1 MSKGKEDVLR
11 HRRLRG
17 VDAFRG
23 FVLAFMLFTP
33 PTGPATTYPLLRHA
47 TWDGLTFSDLVF
59 PTFLVTSGAS
69 LALLLRPPTTGPVRL
84 RLVRRLLALLVLGAV
99 YNAIGASWAD
109 LGQLRLTGVLQLIGL
124 TGALAALVVLVSRIG
139 ADDDRPVVL
148 AVVAALAVAAYG
160 VGLARRADVCAGL
173 DQCSPYHP
181 WDVQLLGT
189 AHVYGGGG
197 LNYDPEGVAV
207 VVAAT
212 GLVLVGYLAGR
223 ALRLRRPPAGSTVA
237 LLALAG
243 GVLVTA
249 SLLVNAVQ
257 PYNKRLHTPAF
268 SLVSAGTALTGLAL
282 AVLLLD
288 LGGRPERV
296 ALDRVRAVLSWPFVA
311 LGRNALVVYFSEHI
325 LLTAARDTKV
335 GDGTLQD
342 WLMAHVVPFQGD
354 TQLLGY
360 SLLLLLSVLAITGV
374 MHALRWH
381 IAL

>member
-1 MSKGKEDVLR
+1 MSAEKQDVLR

-23 FVLAFMLFTP
+23 AVLAFMLFTP
-33 PTGPATTYPLLRHA
+33 PIGDPATYPLMRHA
-47 TWDGLTFSDLVF
+47 TWDGLTFSDLVL

-69 LALLLRPPTTGPVRL
+69 LALLLRPPTTAAVRL

-109 LGQLRLTGVLQLIGL
+109 LSQLRLTGVLQLIGL
-124 TGALAALVVLVSRIG
+124 TGALAALVVLLSRIG
-139 ADDDRPVVL
+139 SDDDRPLVIGL
-148 AVVAALAVAAYG
+148 VAAAAVAAYG
-160 VGLARRADVCAGL
+160 VGLLRRADVCLGV
-173 DQCSPYHP
+173 DRCSPYHP
-181 WDVQLLGT
+181 WDVNLLGVD
-189 AHVYGGGG
+189 HVYGAGQ
-197 LNYDPEGVAV
+197 LNYDPEGLAV
-207 VVAAT
+207 VGAAT

-223 ALRLRRPPAGSTVA
+223 ALRLHRPPAASTVA

-243 GVLVTA
+243 GVLAAA
-249 SLLVNAVQ
+249 SLLADNVWA
-257 PYNKRLHTPAF
+257 YNKRLHTPSF
-268 SLVSAGTALTGLAL
+268 SLIAAGTALTGLAL
-282 AVLLLD
+282 AVAALD

-325 LLTAARDTKV
+325 LLTAARDTPV
-335 GDGTLQD
+335 GTGTLQD
-342 WLMAHVVPFQGD
+342 WLLAHAPFEGD
-354 TQLLGY
+354 TQLLGF
-360 SLLLLLSVLAITGV
+360 SLMLLLTVAAITGV